1 MTRITNLGPSIE
13 MTQYYIK
20 RKSLEA
26 YYSDNQEFNG
36 YWGGKAA
43 KMLGLEGHITE
54 LEFSRLSENLH
65 PKTGERLTSKMN
77 PARRSGFDITFDCPK
92 SVSLVYAHSRDDRII
107 WAMRQAVSDI
117 SNEIEQSIATR
128 VRAGLGKS
136 SDKDRTTGNFATAEI
151 IHLTARPENGF
162 PDPHLH
168 LHLVV
173 FNATLDPVE
182 KKWKAIQ
189 MGDVHEEMPYYQAAF
204 HMKLAENLKKLGL
217 DIVPTKDAFEIAGIP
232 RDLIEKFSRRTKKIN
247 ETAERL
253 GITDPAQKA
262 KLGAL
267 TRERKNK
274 SLLLS
279 ELAPF
284 WWHDLA
290 PEHEEALKAAGA
302 RLQRSLAV
310 ELSSQMVETKAQTHE
325 AAKIRQSSGL
335 FGTKGETE
343 SAKKERRES
352 VNKRTR
358 PGPMVVEDVEPTKH
372 DRRAV
377 ALAIQHTFERA
388 SAVTEKQLIGEA
400 FRSWCIGRA
409 TVAGIEKVIAETPFL
424 RRERNGKMFV
434 TTQEVLDE
442 ENHLIEQC
450 LNGKWKHEPLNP
462 FWQIEDET
470 VKGPRRKAVEH
481 LLTSRDWVI
490 GVAGKAGTGKTT
502 LLREVRRGVEAGMHK
517 VIALAPTSE
526 AARDTLRKEGFEN
539 ADTVARFL
547 VSESL
552 QNEARGGVLLVD
564 EAGLLPTRQAKRLF
578 DLTQELDA
586 RLILIGDTGQHH
598 AVERGQAFDL
608 LEKFAHLSVAR
619 VEDVV
624 RQKGTYKRIVEY
636 VGAKDV
642 KSAIELAKETDVIK
656 EMSIEERKVALA
668 RDYVDALERGKTA
681 LVVAPTHAE
690 CDDVTEGIREALKE
704 KKKLTESVKW
714 DILRNLAWTE
724 AEKSDCDHYKKG
736 LVVQMNQHVKG
747 FALGERVEV
756 IGVRSGMVRVRR
768 RDGYN
773 DNIKA
778 LPLDEAGKFS
788 VYQRDTLEICQGE
801 RIRITAN
808 TRTEGGHRLENRNL
822 YTVDYI
828 DSEGRLVLENG
839 WKLDRDVVHLQYGY
853 TMTSH
858 AAQGKTVDAVF
869 VAQTSKYSTHASD
882 MKQFYVSISR
892 ARSELKIY
900 TDDIELL
907 LENVSRIRERPM
919 ATELLQAKEE
929 ELGQAN
935 EERTSFALGKLDGQ
949 QWVPS
954 AQPGTAEYVQY
965 ESAKALGMNGPA
977 LDVEAAERLR
987 EVVREQEPEHKIAMG
1002 MRM

>member
-1 MTRITNLGPSIE
+1 
-13 MTQYYIK
+13 
-20 RKSLEA
+20 
-26 YYSDNQEFNG
+26 
-36 YWGGKAA
+36 
-43 KMLGLEGHITE
+43 
-54 LEFSRLSENLH
+54 
-65 PKTGERLTSKMN
+65 
-77 PARRSGFDITFDCPK
+77 
-92 SVSLVYAHSRDDRII
+92 
-107 WAMRQAVSDI
+107 
-117 SNEIEQSIATR
+117 
-128 VRAGLGKS
+128 
-136 SDKDRTTGNFATAEI
+136 
-151 IHLTARPENGF
+151 
-162 PDPHLH
+162 
-168 LHLVV
+168 
-173 FNATLDPVE
+173 
-182 KKWKAIQ
+182 
-189 MGDVHEEMPYYQAAF
+189 
-204 HMKLAENLKKLGL
+204 
-217 DIVPTKDAFEIAGIP
+217 
-232 RDLIEKFSRRTKKIN
+232 
-247 ETAERL
+247 
-253 GITDPAQKA
+253 
-262 KLGAL
+262 
-267 TRERKNK
+267 
-274 SLLLS
+274 
-279 ELAPF
+279 
-284 WWHDLA
+284 
-290 PEHEEALKAAGA
+290 
-302 RLQRSLAV
+302 
-310 ELSSQMVETKAQTHE
+310 
-325 AAKIRQSSGL
+325 
-335 FGTKGETE
+335 
-343 SAKKERRES
+343 
-352 VNKRTR
+352 
-358 PGPMVVEDVEPTKH
+358 
-372 DRRAV
+372 
-377 ALAIQHTFERA
+377 
-388 SAVTEKQLIGEA
+388 
-400 FRSWCIGRA
+400 
-409 TVAGIEKVIAETPFL
+409 
-424 RRERNGKMFV
+424 
-434 TTQEVLDE
+434 
-442 ENHLIEQC
+442 
-450 LNGKWKHEPLNP
+450 
-462 FWQIEDET
+462 
-470 VKGPRRKAVEH
+470 
-481 LLTSRDWVI
+481 
-490 GVAGKAGTGKTT
+490 
-502 LLREVRRGVEAGMHK
+502 
-517 VIALAPTSE
+517 
-526 AARDTLRKEGFEN
+526 
-539 ADTVARFL
+539 
-547 VSESL
+547 
-552 QNEARGGVLLVD
+552 
-564 EAGLLPTRQAKRLF
+564 
-578 DLTQELDA
+578 
-586 RLILIGDTGQHH
+586 
-598 AVERGQAFDL
+598 
-608 LEKFAHLSVAR
+608 
-619 VEDVV
+619 
-624 RQKGTYKRIVEY
+624 VEY
-636 VGAKDV
+636 VSAKDV